1 MKLVRS
7 SGILLHPTSLPGPFG
22 IGDLGPQAHRFAAQ
36 LKEAGQKIWQILPI
50 GPPGKGNS
58 PYQCLSSY
66 AGNPLL
72 ISPEMLVEQGY
83 LSVRDI
89 ANPPHFPESCVHF
102 DEVQQYKTALLRK
115 AFAGFS
121 ETPEYNAFEQREGR
135 WLDPFSRFMAL
146 KVANGDRSWTQFEPD
161 VQPTDDEVRF
171 HKFVQYEFARQWAAL
186 KARCASS
193 GVSIFGDIS
202 FYLEHDS
209 ADIWSHPK
217 YFDLDENG
225 KPRTVG
231 GVPPDYF
238 SATGQL
244 WGNPAYRWDEL
255 EKDGYTFWIERLRAT
270 FERVDLIRLD
280 HFRGFEAFWEVPAG
294 ETTAR
299 NGSWRK
305 GPGERF
311 FQALQRE
318 LGDPLIVAENLGV
331 ITPEFEIL
339 RRSFDFLGMA
349 VLQFAFSDEDS
360 IHRPHN
366 YDRRLAAFTG
376 THDNDTTRGWW
387 DSLSKNGSADDGT
400 LRRAAGYLQLQ
411 NGDEQ
416 DIHWRFIA
424 AVMTSTALLA
434 IFPLQDVLGLG
445 SEARMN
451 VPGRAGG
458 NWRWRLQAGA
468 FNAEPVAR
476 LRDLTH
482 LSGRS

>member
-1 MKLVRS
+1 MKIPRS

-22 IGDLGPQAHRFAAQ
+22 IGDLGPEAFRFAEH
-36 LKEAGQKIWQILPI
+36 LREAGQKIWQILPL

-66 AGNPLL
+66 AGNPML
-72 ISPEMLVEQGY
+72 ISPEMLVEHGY
-83 LSVRDI
+83 LSAKDI
-89 ANPPHFPESCVHF
+89 ASPPRFPGRS
-102 DEVQQYKTALLRK
+102 VQFETVKKYKMTSLRK

-121 ETPEYNAFEQREGR
+121 ESPEYREFERCAAW

-146 KVANGDRSWTQFEPD
+146 KSVNRGRPWN
-161 VQPTDDEVRF
+161 RF
-171 HKFVQYEFARQWAAL
+171 DPKSRGPESEIRFQKFVQCEFSRQWANL
-186 KARCASS
+186 KARCGAL
-193 GVSIFGDIS
+193 GISILGDIP

-209 ADIWSHPK
+209 ADVWSHPK
-217 YFDLDENG
+217 YFNLDETREP
-225 KPRTVG
+225 KTVG

-244 WGNPAYRWDEL
+244 WGNPTYRWDEL
-255 EKDGYTFWIERLRAT
+255 EKDGFTFWIERLRAT

-280 HFRGFEAFWEVPAG
+280 HFRGFEAYWEVPAG

-299 NGSWRK
+299 NGTWRK

-311 FQALQRE
+311 FDALHKA
-318 LGDPLIVAENLGV
+318 LGERIIVAENLGV
-331 ITPEFEIL
+331 ITPEVEAL
-339 RRSFDFLGMA
+339 RRVCGFPGMV
-349 VLQFAFSDEDS
+349 VLQFAFGEEDS

-366 YDRRLAAFTG
+366 YEHMLAAFTG

-387 DSLSKNGSADDGT
+387 KSLRKPGNNGAGD
-400 LRRAAGYLQLQ
+400 RHRAAAYLQLRA
-411 NGDEQ
+411 DEQ
-416 DIHWRFIA
+416 RDIHWRFIA
-424 AVMTSTALLA
+424 AVMTSIALLA

-451 VPGRAGG
+451 VPGRARG
-458 NWRWRLQAGA
+458 NWRWRVQAGA
-468 FNAEPVAR
+468 FDSKLITR

-482 LSGRS
+482 LSGR

>member
-1 MKLVRS
+1 MKIPRS

-22 IGDLGPQAHRFAAQ
+22 IGDLGPEAFRFADH
-36 LKEAGQKIWQILPI
+36 LKEAGQRIWQILPL

-66 AGNPLL
+66 GGNPTL
-72 ISPEMLVEQGY
+72 ISPEMLVEHGY
-83 LSVRDI
+83 LSAKDV
-89 ANPPHFPESCVHF
+89 AFPPRFPRSS
-102 DEVQQYKTALLRK
+102 VQLEKVNKYKTALLRK

-121 ETPEYNAFEQREGR
+121 ESPGYREFERCAAW

-146 KVANGDRSWTQFEPD
+146 KSVNRNRPWN
-161 VQPTDDEVRF
+161 RF
-171 HKFVQYEFARQWAAL
+171 DAKSRAPESEIRFQKFVQYEFSRQWVNL
-186 KARCASS
+186 KARCGSL
-193 GVSIFGDIS
+193 GISILGDIP

-209 ADIWSHPK
+209 ADVWSHPE
-217 YFDLDENG
+217 YFNLDETG
-225 KPRTVG
+225 EPRAVG

-244 WGNPAYRWDEL
+244 WGNPTYRWDEL
-255 EKDGYTFWIERLRAT
+255 EKDGFTFWIERLRAT

-280 HFRGFEAFWEVPAG
+280 HFRGFEAYWEVPAG

-299 NGSWRK
+299 NGTWRK

-311 FQALQRE
+311 FHALHKA
-318 LGDPLIVAENLGV
+318 LGERIIVAENLGV
-331 ITPEFEIL
+331 ITPEVEAL
-339 RRSFDFLGMA
+339 RRACGFPGMV
-349 VLQFAFSDEDS
+349 VLQFAFGEEDS

-366 YDRRLAAFTG
+366 YEHMLAAFTG

-387 DSLSKNGSADDGT
+387 KSLRKPGNNGVADR
-400 LRRAAGYLQLQ
+400 RRAAAYLQLRA
-411 NGDEQ
+411 DEEK

-424 AVMTSTALLA
+424 AVMTSIAVLA

-451 VPGRAGG
+451 VPGRARG
-458 NWRWRLQAGA
+458 NWRWRVQADA
-468 FNAEPVAR
+468 FNSKLIAR
-476 LRDLTH
+476 LRDLAH
-482 LSGRS
+482 LSGR